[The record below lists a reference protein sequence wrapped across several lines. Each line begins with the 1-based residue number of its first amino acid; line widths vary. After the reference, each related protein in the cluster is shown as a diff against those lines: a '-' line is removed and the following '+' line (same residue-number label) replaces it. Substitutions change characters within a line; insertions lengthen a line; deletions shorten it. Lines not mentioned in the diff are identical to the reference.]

1 MAKILWLS
9 FAGLFL
15 VSAALQ
21 FNDPDPLYWS
31 VAYAAAALACVRFAM
46 RSGPRTLVWVAFGIV
61 LAGALSSAPGF
72 YAWLGSGVSLVGGMS
87 EPYVEQAREFI
98 GIGIASIVVGAGL
111 AFADR
116 GAS

>member
-1 MAKILWLS
+1 MTKILWLS

-46 RSGPRTLVWVAFGIV
+46 RSGPRTLVWVALGIV
-61 LAGALSSAPGF
+61 LQLSRRF
-72 YAWLGSGVSLVGGMS
+72 DSLDVDAAS
-87 EPYVEQAREFI
+87 ELN
-98 GIGIASIVVGAGL
+98 G
-111 AFADR
+111 
-116 GAS
+116 